1 MADDQK
7 PILSPNRE
15 QKGETSTTS
24 LLKKRREGQE
34 TGELATTGPVT
45 SRLAE
50 IAHHAPEKSSKKG
63 LYIGIGIGA
72 VVVIVLA
79 VLLSSSGGLGLM
91 SGGKGLG
98 AGTGEAGGAERIGA
112 DGKPIPPP
120 PTPTDPNA
128 PRPAPR
134 AQELGGY
141 PFASGGSSTVGL
153 PSMPSG
159 GMTSPGSAPPPPAP
173 VAPAPTAAAPVARPA
188 AQPTASQPVAAAPT
202 PRPTPPT
209 ASAPR
214 PDAVSLTP
222 TTPATAVVAR
232 GTVVASSDPEA
243 VKPSPMS
250 AISAR
255 KPVLAQ
261 NARKSGQARIYFLVD
276 ENGTVAQ
283 ARVMSETP
291 PGLGFGEAAAAAI
304 RATRFRPATKHGVPV
319 KMWMTQ
325 ILNFQ

>member
-15 QKGETSTTS
+15 QKGESSTTS

-50 IAHHAPEKSSKKG
+50 IAHQTPEKSSKKG

-72 VVVIVLA
+72 VVVVILA
-79 VLLSSSGGLGLM
+79 VVLSTSGGLGLM

-112 DGKPIPPP
+112 DGKPVP
-120 PTPTDPNA
+120 PTPPPTDPNA
-128 PRPAPR
+128 PKPAPR

-141 PFASGGSSTVGL
+141 PFASGGSASVGL

-159 GMTSPGSAPPPPAP
+159 GMTSPGYAPPPPTPAAP
-173 VAPAPTAAAPVARPA
+173 TPAAPASRPA
-188 AQPTASQPVAAAPT
+188 AQPAASQPVAAAPA
-202 PRPTPPT
+202 PRPTPPPAAT
-209 ASAPR
+209 APR

-222 TTPATAVVAR
+222 ATPATAEVTR
-232 GTVVASSDPEA
+232 GMTVASSDPEA

-250 AISAR
+250 AIAAR
-255 KPVLAQ
+255 KPVMAQ

-304 RATRFRPATKHGVPV
+304 RSTRFRPATKHGVPV